1 MQALNGIPFLGLRDR
16 KKRFGIFIGILYAHA
31 AMTVSACELA
41 KQIFVWRVV
50 LINEKL
56 IWKVEAHAAKRI
68 PIARWLIYSD
78 RAVAVAANSQA
89 DPRERGWIARKRWKI
104 FFRIIDGGT
113 FHVGL
118 NVMYFMVSA
127 RSGVACFP
135 G

>member
-1 MQALNGIPFLGLRDR
+1 MFRHIYRDSLRACSHDC
-16 KKRFGIFIGILYAHA
+16 KR
-31 AMTVSACELA
+31 VELA

-78 RAVAVAANSQA
+78 RAVAVAADSQA
-89 DPRERGWIARKRWKI
+89 DPRERGWIWRKRWKI
-104 FFRIIDGGT
+104 FISDNRRRYIP
-113 FHVGL
+113 VGL